1 MNEMNE
7 TNLLR
12 SIMLA
17 MSKAL
22 PNVRLFRN
30 NTGMAWVGKLLHRTG
45 TGTVAIENAR
55 PLHAGLCVGS
65 SDLIGWTSVLI
76 TPDMV
81 GQTIAVFTA
90 IEVKQRGKRPTNE
103 QVNFMRNVREAGGI
117 SILANHTERS
127 VSDLKIISNSMG
139 SYLT

>member
-30 NTGMAWVGKLLHRTG
+30 NTGMGWAGKLLHRTG

-65 SDLIGWTSVLI
+65 SDLIGWTSVEI
-76 TPDMV
+76 TPEMV
-81 GQTIAVFTA
+81 GRKVAVFTA
-90 IEVKQRGKRPTNE
+90 VEIKQPGKKPTE
-103 QVNFMRNVREAGGI
+103 AQVNFIENVRSAGGI
-117 SILANHTERS
+117 GTVITDPEQ
-127 VSDLKIISNSMG
+127 VSLLLK
-139 SYLT
+139 L

>member
-30 NTGMAWVGKLLHRTG
+30 NTGMGWAGKLLHRTG

-55 PLHAGLCVGS
+55 PLYAGLCVGS
-65 SDLIGWTSVLI
+65 SDLIGWTSVEI
-76 TPDMV
+76 TPEMV
-81 GQTIAVFTA
+81 GRKVAVFTA
-90 IEVKQRGKRPTNE
+90 VEIKQPGKKPTE
-103 QVNFMRNVREAGGI
+103 AQVNFIENVRSAGGI
-117 SILANHTERS
+117 GTVITDPEQ
-127 VSDLKIISNSMG
+127 VSLLLK
-139 SYLT
+139 L